1 MMKLGIKFVFIF
13 SIFLFT
19 FCRYEEGPFF
29 SFHSPERRLLGLW
42 EISSLKKN
50 GIEYISTYRNDS
62 VYMKISIV
70 KYDDLFI
77 NLVKEG
83 RSGSQLASSNLYLE
97 NNKTTLRFSLRKQV
111 IYDSLLNPFVNLLPH
126 FFNENEWLI
135 LKLKRNEFAIKKNQ
149 DSNSPEYYI
158 EFARLEKY

>member
-1 MMKLGIKFVFIF
+1 MKLIIKIVFIL
-13 SIFLFT
+13 SILLFT
-19 FCRYEEGPFF
+19 YCRYEEGPFF
-29 SFHSPERRLLGLW
+29 SLQTPEKRLLGLW

-50 GIEYISTYRNDS
+50 GIDYISTYKNDS

-70 KYDDLFI
+70 RYDELFI

-97 NNKTTLRFSLRKQV
+97 NNKTILRFSLRKQV

-126 FFNENEWLI
+126 FFSENEWLI
-135 LKLKRNEFAIKKNQ
+135 LKLKSSEFAIKKNQ

-158 EFARLEKY
+158 EFVRLEKY